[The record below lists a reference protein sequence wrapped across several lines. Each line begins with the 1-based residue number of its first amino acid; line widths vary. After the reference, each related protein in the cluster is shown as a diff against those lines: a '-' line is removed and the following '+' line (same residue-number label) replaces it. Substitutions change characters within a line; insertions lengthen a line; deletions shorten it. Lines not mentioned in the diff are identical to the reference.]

1 MMQGKAS
8 DVTGLSALTQQH
20 MLALIG
26 ALGTDQFEEAALHVL
41 GSIAGA
47 QHYSVYRVRSG
58 KPEFLGGASVRGQ
71 HPVRLTGANKR
82 YARNYAELLRADEAA
97 RAGEPAILHHD
108 PIDSPD
114 DPGLTDAL
122 QHYNIIDRVM
132 LCGRAGDDFFAITL
146 MRSAEA
152 GAFTLGE
159 IGQLELS
166 ADLLLAACAKHASLH
181 WDRPRGV
188 KIFASVDVIEAT
200 LRKADWGLSVRELQ
214 VSARILFGI
223 SALGISIDLGLGEDT
238 IATYRKRLYARLAI
252 GSRHELMQKY
262 LSLF

>member
-1 MMQGKAS
+1 MGS
-8 DVTGLSALTQQH
+8 TPPSNALLPQH
-20 MLALIG
+20 MLAMIG
-26 ALGTDQFEEAALHVL
+26 ALGTDQFEDVALHVF
-41 GSIAGA
+41 GEIAGA
-47 QHYSVYRVRSG
+47 QHYSVYRVRG
-58 KPEFLGGASVRGQ
+58 GAPEFLGGASVRGQ
-71 HPVRLTGANKR
+71 HPVRLTGSNKR
-82 YARNYAELLRADEAA
+82 YVRNYAELMRADEVA
-97 RAGEPAILHHD
+97 RTGEGALLQHD
-108 PIDSPD
+108 PIESPE

-122 QHYNIIDRVM
+122 RHYNIVDRIM
-132 LCGRAGDDFFAITL
+132 LCGRADDDLIAITL

-152 GAFTLGE
+152 GAFAPGE
-159 IGQLELS
+159 IAQLELS
-166 ADLLLAACAKHASLH
+166 ADLLLAACAKHASIH

-200 LRKADWGLSVRELQ
+200 LREAGWGLSVRELQ

-238 IATYRKRLYARLAI
+238 IATYRKRLYARLSI

>member
-1 MMQGKAS
+1 MGSTPLNIAPS
-8 DVTGLSALTQQH
+8 PQQ

-26 ALGTDQFEEAALHVL
+26 ALGTDQFEEVVLQVL
-41 GSIAGA
+41 GKIAGA
-47 QHYSVYRVRSG
+47 QHYSVYRVRG
-58 KPEFLGGASVRGQ
+58 GTPEFLGGASVRGQ
-71 HPVRLTGANKR
+71 HPARLTGSNKR
-82 YARNYAELLRADEAA
+82 YRRNYAELLRADEVT
-97 RAGEPAILHHD
+97 RTDEGAILHHD
-108 PIDSPD
+108 PIESPE

-122 QHYNIIDRVM
+122 RHYNIVDRIM
-132 LCGRAGDDFFAITL
+132 LCGRADDDLFAMTL
-146 MRSAEA
+146 MRSDEVGPFAP
-152 GAFTLGE
+152 GE
-159 IGQLELS
+159 IALLEHS
-166 ADLLLAACAKHASLH
+166 ASLLLAVCAKHASIH

-200 LRKADWGLSVRELQ
+200 LREANWGLSVRELQ

-238 IATYRKRLYARLAI
+238 IATYRKRLYARLSI

>member
-1 MMQGKAS
+1 MGSTPPSNA
-8 DVTGLSALTQQH
+8 LSPQH

-26 ALGTDQFEEAALHVL
+26 ALGTDQFEEVALHVL
-41 GSIAGA
+41 GQIAGA
-47 QHYSVYRVRSG
+47 QHYSVYRVRG
-58 KPEFLGGASVRGQ
+58 GTPEFLGGASVRGQ
-71 HPVRLTGANKR
+71 HPVRLTGSNKR
-82 YARNYAELLRADEAA
+82 YVRTYAELLRADAVT
-97 RAGEPAILHHD
+97 RSGEGAILVHA
-108 PIDSPD
+108 PIDSPE

-122 QHYNIIDRVM
+122 RHYNIVDRIM
-132 LCGRAGDDFFAITL
+132 LCGRAEGDFFAITL

-152 GAFTLGE
+152 GAFAPVE
-159 IGQLELS
+159 IAQLEHC
-166 ADLLLAACAKHASLH
+166 ADLLLVACAKHASIH

-188 KIFASVDVIEAT
+188 KIFASVEVIEAT
-200 LRKADWGLSVRELQ
+200 LRAADWGLSVRELQ

-238 IATYRKRLYARLAI
+238 IATYRKRLYARLVI